1 MTHMHTETRTKT
13 NTQTGTFDTCIQ
25 RPGQRQLITQT
36 VIHVH
41 THSHMHACT
50 HTHTSMAVKTPELC
64 AAVYSGK
71 DMPEVIGS
79 ESRAQAQTTLQPMLR
94 MYII

>member
-1 MTHMHTETRTKT
+1 MYT
-13 NTQTGTFDTCIQ
+13 
-25 RPGQRQLITQT
+25 
-36 VIHVH
+36 H
-41 THSHMHACT
+41 THTCMHA
-50 HTHTSMAVKTPELC
+50 HTHTSMAVKAPELC